1 MSTKNTET
9 LSTRLL
15 TAVTA
20 VLSLGTAL
28 AAAPVSAA
36 EPLVFCKEQERCFGV
51 SKAGKNDCATSS
63 SACSGTAT
71 QDFQKD
77 AWVYL
82 PKGSCVKLAGGSL
95 TAGPTPA
102 KKK

>member
-1 MSTKNTET
+1 MHTKKTDV
-9 LSTRLL
+9 LATRML

-20 VLSLGTAL
+20 VLSLGSAL
-28 AAAPVSAA
+28 AANPVSAA
-36 EPLVFCKEQERCFGV
+36 EPLVFCKEQERCYGV
-51 SKAGKNDCATSS
+51 AKAGKNDCATSS
-63 SACSGTAT
+63 SACSGTAK

-95 TAGPTPA
+95 TPSPAPA
-102 KKK
+102 KK

>member
-1 MSTKNTET
+1 MNTKNSET
-9 LSTRLL
+9 LNARKL

-28 AAAPVSAA
+28 AVGTVSAA

-51 SKAGKNDCATSS
+51 SKAGKNDCATAT

-77 AWVYL
+77 AWMYL
-82 PKGSCVKLAGGSL
+82 PKGSCLKLASGTL
-95 TAGPTPA
+95 TAPPGA
-102 KKK
+102 VKKK